1 MNDNPIKVLVV
12 EPGKDPY
19 VQEIDGSLKSMQAL
33 VGGYIETVPIL
44 DEPGPAPAEIVC
56 NEEGKLLGLTP
67 NRLLKDS
74 RGVPYDVVC
83 GTFFVAGVNDGDFAS
98 LTDAQIALYKSKY
111 SREKLYELP
120 DGRYASRPP
129 KKKGERSH
137 ER

>member
-1 MNDNPIKVLVV
+1 MNDNP
-12 EPGKDPY
+12 
-19 VQEIDGSLKSMQAL
+19 SKSWWSSREKTRMCRRSTAVSRVCRPL
-33 VGGYIETVPIL
+33 SAAISRPFPSWTS
-44 DEPGPAPAEIVC
+44 PARPPAEIVC